1 MYPVRLRCEASDRIF
16 LRFRALQAGRRSAQ
30 NHELFFREPR
40 GAIFEQAVRPDA
52 AAEDLMC
59 PAVTAIEIRTDLRHT
74 TGSGHR
80 LPPTIPRNKSSETTH
95 CRVDANR

>member
-1 MYPVRLRCEASDRIF
+1 
-16 LRFRALQAGRRSAQ
+16 
-30 NHELFFREPR
+30 
-40 GAIFEQAVRPDA
+40 VRPDA

-95 CRVDANR
+95 CRVDANRPCSSGFEEPWKFALTGWSATTIRRANG